1 MVNPVDAHRK
11 QLRKKEVK
19 KNKNDR
25 KSAREVATV
34 KKDTR
39 SPYRSSA
46 LPQTRTHSSRTA
58 IEADIRKLS
67 AQGNLT
73 AADKTELAAL
83 KSELAYVQKSKA
95 DCTFPLIPLQS
106 RSIRSIWP
114 KSPDVEAHPEHRKIV
129 YPDPKPTENAL
140 ASGSGEQDD
149 GRGLYGKDG
158 RLRNPEL
165 SVYYDPVFNP
175 YGAPPPGM
183 PYRAKRTHAVFL
195 SLCVG

>member
-39 SPYRSSA
+39 SQPRFSA
-46 LPQTRTHSSRTA
+46 LPQPLTDASRLA

-67 AQGNLT
+67 AQGNLSQS
-73 AADKTELAAL
+73 DKSELAQL

-95 DCTFPLIPLQS
+95 DCTFSAVPLQC
-106 RSIRSIWP
+106 
-114 KSPDVEAHPEHRKIV
+114 
-129 YPDPKPTENAL
+129 
-140 ASGSGEQDD
+140 
-149 GRGLYGKDG
+149 
-158 RLRNPEL
+158 
-165 SVYYDPVFNP
+165 
-175 YGAPPPGM
+175 
-183 PYRAKRTHAVFL
+183 RAIN
-195 SLCVG
+195 